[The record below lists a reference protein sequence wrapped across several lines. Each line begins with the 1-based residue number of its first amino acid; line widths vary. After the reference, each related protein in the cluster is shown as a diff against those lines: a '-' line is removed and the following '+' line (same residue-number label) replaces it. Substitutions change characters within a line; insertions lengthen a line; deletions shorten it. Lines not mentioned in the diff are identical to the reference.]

1 MDKIGRYKDLQ
12 KAEMTR
18 LEAIEAIEQSKRLL
32 WAIERLLDKA
42 NKALEDTKPSLRVVQ
57 GSWWC
62 ESCKAQHTSH
72 ADCSYYTQ
80 PSLTAV
86 DNNGMSEL

>member
-42 NKALEDTKPSLRVVQ
+42 NKALEDTKPSLRVVDDIHLDEP
-57 GSWWC
+57 STL
-62 ESCKAQHTSH
+62 EYKAGCT
-72 ADCSYYTQ
+72 CSYCQ
-80 PSLTAV
+80 QWAV
-86 DNNGMSEL
+86 NNGMSEL